1 MNRDGHDEPRN
12 PYPRPVPRRT
22 LGARRDV
29 QPVGRQWESAGV
41 ERFLDLLPRGP
52 AALVL
57 EGEAGIGKTTVWR
70 AAVDAARS
78 RSYRVL
84 ICRASESEGAL
95 SFLGLG
101 DLLEGAGEDALELL
115 PEPQRVA
122 LELALRRSAGDSP
135 DRVSVARGALS
146 VFRASAAEA
155 PTVVAIDDV
164 RWLDAPSAVVLR
176 FVVHRLTD
184 ERLGF
189 LVSVRDG
196 GATSL
201 ELDRAFPGGALV
213 RLRLESLS
221 FEELEEVVRLHLPVS
236 FTRPT
241 WRALHRISGG
251 NPFFALQLADALER
265 RGGQAPGQ
273 ELPIPE
279 TLADAV
285 RERLAALS
293 PSAQAALLPVA
304 ALAQPTL
311 SLVQAGAAEAEGV
324 EEAVQAGVLQID
336 GERLRFAHPLLAS
349 FVYGDASEAVRRA
362 VHRRLAALVADPE
375 ENALHLG
382 RGAVDPDEPVAATLE
397 ATADRAAKRGHR
409 EIAAELAEHAER
421 LTPPAER
428 ADDRARRV
436 RKAASFLYAAGDG
449 ARSRELLE
457 ELVERLPPSE
467 ERARALRLLAFVVD
481 DVPRSTA
488 LLEQALVEAGDDLE
502 LRSQVFTLLSAKESW
517 GGDWGAGARRLRK
530 AVELA
535 ERSGGGAAI
544 ATASA
549 RLAWAEVAPDRLPLI
564 ERAVEIERS
573 LPEFLPYPDSP
584 SHLYGVVLLAVDR
597 LDEARQQLEGS
608 YERGLA
614 LGDSH
619 RLVHLGWLAELELR
633 AGNWERALA
642 HARAC
647 EALGR
652 QFGTRDADAWGAW
665 SRALVEAHLGN
676 VDAAAEAGERASR
689 LARAIGFQWILA
701 LSELA
706 LGFLRLSAGQEAA
719 ALDHL
724 LPLLEERAGVSLHPS
739 LMART
744 HSNAIEALVGTG
756 ELDHAETLA
765 ERLEKHARAV
775 PVPSAMAAAARCRA
789 LVRAQGGDL
798 PGALASIEHALATH
812 ARLREPL
819 ELARTY
825 LAKGSIE
832 RRAKQKA
839 AARASLARAEGI
851 FAELGARLWL
861 ERARRELAR
870 TGLTRSLD
878 RELTPTEL
886 RVAELAAAG
895 SHNKEI
901 ASALFVSV
909 KSVEA
914 NLSRVYAKLGI
925 RSRVELA
932 SRLPDRGRRESGRTP
947 RR

>member
-1 MNRDGHDEPRN
+1 
-12 PYPRPVPRRT
+12 
-22 LGARRDV
+22 
-29 QPVGRQWESAGV
+29 
-41 ERFLDLLPRGP
+41 
-52 AALVL
+52 
-57 EGEAGIGKTTVWR
+57 
-70 AAVDAARS
+70 
-78 RSYRVL
+78 
-84 ICRASESEGAL
+84 
-95 SFLGLG
+95 
-101 DLLEGAGEDALELL
+101 
-115 PEPQRVA
+115 
-122 LELALRRSAGDSP
+122 
-135 DRVSVARGALS
+135 S

-164 RWLDAPSAVVLR
+164 RWLDTPSAVVLR

-184 ERLGF
+184 ERLGV

-279 TLADAV
+279 TLADAM

-293 PSAQAALLPVA
+293 TSAQSALLPVA
-304 ALAQPTL
+304 ALAQPTI

-375 ENALHLG
+375 ENAIHLG
-382 RGAVDPDEPVAATLE
+382 RGAVEPDESVAATLE

-409 EIAAELAEHAER
+409 EIAAELAGHAER
-421 LTPPAER
+421 LTPTAG
-428 ADDRARRV
+428 ADDRARRI
-436 RKAASFLYAAGDG
+436 RAAAGFLYAAGDG

-467 ERARALRLLAFVVD
+467 ERARALRLLGFVVD
-481 DVPRSTA
+481 DVSHCTA

-502 LRSQVFTLLSAKESW
+502 LRSQVLTLLSAKESW
-517 GGDWGAGARRLRK
+517 GGNWSAGARHLRK

-535 ERSGGGAAI
+535 ERSGSVAAL
-544 ATASA
+544 AAASA

-564 ERAVEIERS
+564 ERAVELERS
-573 LPEFLPYPDSP
+573 LGEFLSFPDSP

-597 LDEARQQLEGS
+597 LDEARRQLEES

-647 EALGR
+647 EA
-652 QFGTRDADAWGAW
+652 
-665 SRALVEAHLGN
+665 
-676 VDAAAEAGERASR
+676 
-689 LARAIGFQWILA
+689 
-701 LSELA
+701 
-706 LGFLRLSAGQEAA
+706 
-719 ALDHL
+719 
-724 LPLLEERAGVSLHPS
+724 
-739 LMART
+739 
-744 HSNAIEALVGTG
+744 
-756 ELDHAETLA
+756 
-765 ERLEKHARAV
+765 
-775 PVPSAMAAAARCRA
+775 
-789 LVRAQGGDL
+789 
-798 PGALASIEHALATH
+798 
-812 ARLREPL
+812 
-819 ELARTY
+819 
-825 LAKGSIE
+825 
-832 RRAKQKA
+832 
-839 AARASLARAEGI
+839 
-851 FAELGARLWL
+851 
-861 ERARRELAR
+861 
-870 TGLTRSLD
+870 
-878 RELTPTEL
+878 
-886 RVAELAAAG
+886 
-895 SHNKEI
+895 
-901 ASALFVSV
+901 
-909 KSVEA
+909 
-914 NLSRVYAKLGI
+914 
-925 RSRVELA
+925 
-932 SRLPDRGRRESGRTP
+932 
-947 RR
+947 